1 MSLAILWFIVLAL
14 LWCGFL
20 FLEGFDYG
28 VGMLH
33 YFVGRDDDERRVA
46 INAIGP
52 VWDGNEV
59 WLIVAGA
66 GMFAAFPEWY
76 ATMFSGF
83 YLALV
88 LLLARL
94 ARRRLLPQIRTGRRL
109 ALQESMAL
117 DSKRRLCLVTCDGR
131 PLLLLIGG
139 AQDIVVGWLP
149 AEGAP

>member
-1 MSLAILWFIVLAL
+1 MTEALASVPAAAAALAA
-14 LWCGFL
+14 
-20 FLEGFDYG
+20 
-28 VGMLH
+28 V
-33 YFVGRDDDERRVA
+33 
-46 INAIGP
+46 
-52 VWDGNEV
+52 
-59 WLIVAGA
+59 
-66 GMFAAFPEWY
+66 
-76 ATMFSGF
+76 
-83 YLALV
+83 LALV